1 MSDTVVRP
9 GLPSD
14 ADAVAAVCR
23 ATADGGDP
31 QPADVA
37 DPSLVELVY
46 ARPYL
51 ALEPATA
58 RVLLD
63 GGRITGY
70 VVGALDS
77 RAFYRLWATEWT
89 PAHLPRPDG
98 ADPGL
103 VRLLR
108 EPHVALPP
116 GVDDYPSHLH
126 INLLPS
132 ARGGGRGLAL
142 LESFA
147 AGLRAARSPGI
158 HLRVDAANVAAVAF
172 YERAGFSLLTDG
184 ATRTMVRRLSR
195 PRG

>member
-1 MSDTVVRP
+1 MSGVVVRP
-9 GLPSD
+9 GLPGD

-23 ATADGGDP
+23 ATANAGEP
-31 QPADVA
+31 QPPDVT

-63 GGRITGY
+63 GAQVTGY
-70 VVGALDS
+70 VVGALVS
-77 RAFYRLWATEWT
+77 HMFYRRWQTEWA
-89 PAHLPRPDG
+89 PVHLPRPEG

-103 VRLLR
+103 VRLMR
-108 EPHVALPP
+108 EPLVALPP

-126 INLLPS
+126 INLLPN

-147 AGLRAARSPGI
+147 AGLRAAGSPGI
-158 HLRVDAANVAAVAF
+158 HLRVDAANVAAIGF
-172 YERAGFSLLTDG
+172 YERAGFRLLTDG

-195 PRG
+195 SRG

>member
-1 MSDTVVRP
+1 MSGVAVRP
-9 GLPSD
+9 GVPSD

-23 ATADGGDP
+23 ATADAGDP
-31 QPADVA
+31 PPPGVA

-51 ALEPATA
+51 ALEPATT

-63 GGRITGY
+63 DGQVIGY
-70 VVGALDS
+70 VVGAVDS
-77 RAFYRLWATEWT
+77 RAFYRRWQTEWA
-89 PAHLPRPDG
+89 PVHLPRPDG

-108 EPHVALPP
+108 EPLLALPP
-116 GVDDYPSHLH
+116 GVDHYPSHLH
-126 INLLPS
+126 INLLPT
-132 ARGGGRGLAL
+132 ARGGGRGPAL
-142 LESFA
+142 LESFVAGLHA
-147 AGLRAARSPGI
+147 AGSPGI
-158 HLRVDAANVAAVAF
+158 HLRVDAANVAAVGF
-172 YERAGFSLLTDG
+172 YERAGFSLLADG